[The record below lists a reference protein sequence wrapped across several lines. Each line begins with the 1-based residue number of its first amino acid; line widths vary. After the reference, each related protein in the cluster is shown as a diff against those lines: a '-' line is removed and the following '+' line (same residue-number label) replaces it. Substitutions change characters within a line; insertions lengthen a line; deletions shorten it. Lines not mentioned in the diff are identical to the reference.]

1 MINYTLRVKR
11 FSIFLLGALVFSC
24 VTYASTGDFTKTIE
38 MIKPSIVGIGTYQK
52 IRTPAETFVGTG
64 FVVGDGLTII
74 TNAHV
79 VQNLATGENVE
90 TLGIIIRHGELTEFR
105 QASLVAIDADHDLA
119 QLKINGPSLPAMVL
133 GDSDSV
139 REGQPIA
146 FTGFPIGMV
155 LGLHHVTHRGMVS
168 ALTPIVMP
176 VLDSQKLDVK
186 IITQLR
192 KSPYTVFQ
200 LDGTAYPGNSGSPMY
215 DPETGAVYGV
225 IDKVFVNGLK
235 ENAITHPSGITY
247 AIPAKYVRDLINRN
261 K

>member
-1 MINYTLRVKR
+1 MINLILTFKR
-11 FSIFLLGALVFSC
+11 FSILCLGFAAFIQAN
-24 VTYASTGDFTKTIE
+24 ASDFKKTIE
-38 MIKPSIVGIGTYQK
+38 SVKPSIVGIGTYQK

-64 FVVGDGLTII
+64 FVVGDGFTVI

-79 VQNLATGENVE
+79 VQNLANGENVE

-105 QASLVAIDADHDLA
+105 QAMLIALDTEHDLA
-119 QLKINGPSLPAMVL
+119 ALKITGPSLPVMAL
-133 GDSDSV
+133 GDSDGV
-139 REGQPIA
+139 QEGQDVA

-155 LGLHHVTHRGMVS
+155 LGLHHVTHRGMIS

-176 VLDSQKLDVK
+176 VLDSKKLDVK
-186 IITQLR
+186 IISQLR

-215 DPETGAVYGV
+215 DPETGIVYGV

-247 AIPAKYVRDLINRN
+247 AIPAKYVRDLINWH

>member
-1 MINYTLRVKR
+1 MTNFTLR
-11 FSIFLLGALVFSC
+11 FQQLAIFWPGIFLFAYF
-24 VTYASTGDFTKTIE
+24 THADASDFTKTIE
-38 MIKPSIVGIGTYQK
+38 LIKPSVVGIGTYQK

-64 FVVGDGLTII
+64 FVVGDGLTVI

-79 VQNLATGENVE
+79 VQNLANGENIE

-105 QASLVAIDADHDLA
+105 QAALIALDTEHDLA
-119 QLKINGPSLPAMVL
+119 ALKITGASLPAMVL
-133 GDSDSV
+133 GDSDGI
-139 REGQPIA
+139 REGQEVA

-155 LGLHHVTHRGMVS
+155 LGLHHVTHRGMIS

-176 VLDSQKLDVK
+176 VLDSKKLDVK
-186 IITQLR
+186 IISQLR

-215 DPETGAVYGV
+215 DPDTAQVYGV

>member
-1 MINYTLRVKR
+1 MKKLTSPLKR
-11 FSIFLLGALVFSC
+11 LSIFCFGIFICADFTHAL
-24 VTYASTGDFTKTIE
+24 ASDLTKTINAV
-38 MIKPSIVGIGTYQK
+38 KPSIVGIGTFQK
-52 IRTPAETFVGTG
+52 IRRPAETFVGTG
-64 FVVGDGLTII
+64 FVVGDGLTVI

-79 VQNLATGENVE
+79 VQNLASGENIE
-90 TLGIIIRHGELTEFR
+90 TLGIIIRRGEMTEFR
-105 QASLVAIDADHDLA
+105 PATLVALDGDHDLA
-119 QLKINGPSLPAMVL
+119 ALKINGPSLPAMAL

-139 REGQPIA
+139 QEGQAIA

-155 LGLHHVTHRGMVS
+155 LGLHHVTHRGTIS

-176 VLDSQKLDVK
+176 VIDSRKLDVK
-186 IITQLR
+186 IISQLR

-215 DPETGAVYGV
+215 DPETGIVYGV

-247 AIPAKYVRDLINRN
+247 AIPAKYVRDLIDRD